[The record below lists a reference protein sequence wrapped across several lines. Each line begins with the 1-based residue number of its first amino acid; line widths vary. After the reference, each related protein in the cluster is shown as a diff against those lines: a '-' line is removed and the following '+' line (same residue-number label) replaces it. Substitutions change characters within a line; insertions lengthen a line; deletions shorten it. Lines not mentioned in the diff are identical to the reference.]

1 MALHH
6 MWSPAS
12 KLKSTLST
20 QYKSEP
26 GGQMLNR
33 ELFLQVLELELLRT
47 KRSGRHFVL
56 MVIESADLQANR
68 YDGEYGVKMLSA
80 LAQATRATDMTG
92 WYKDGA
98 AIGVIFTE
106 IRGTRLESITQV
118 LVDKVKSVLAGSLGA
133 AAGQVHISCQV
144 LPGVLDS
151 EDGSGSLEWT
161 VLSGKQPGWSV
172 VR

>member
-1 MALHH
+1 
-6 MWSPAS
+6 
-12 KLKSTLST
+12 
-20 QYKSEP
+20 
-26 GGQMLNR
+26 
-33 ELFLQVLELELLRT
+33 
-47 KRSGRHFVL
+47 
-56 MVIESADLQANR
+56 
-68 YDGEYGVKMLSA
+68 MLSA

-106 IRGTRLESITQV
+106 IRETRLESITQV

-133 AAGQVHISCQV
+133 AASQVHITCQV